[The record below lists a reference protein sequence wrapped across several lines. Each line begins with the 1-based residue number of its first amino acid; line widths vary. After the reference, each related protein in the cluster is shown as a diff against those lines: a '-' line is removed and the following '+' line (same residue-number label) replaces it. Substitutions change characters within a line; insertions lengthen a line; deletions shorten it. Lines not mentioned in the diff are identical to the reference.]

1 MKVLELKAD
10 EKKKKT
16 SKVVSEIK
24 IKDDMNHCTSEK
36 YTILR
41 LKTLDKVLREIQ

>member
-10 EKKKKT
+10 EKKKT

-24 IKDDMNHCTSEK
+24 IKDDMNDCMSEK

>member
-1 MKVLELKAD
+1 MKKN
-10 EKKKKT
+10 T

-24 IKDDMNHCTSEK
+24 IKDDMNHCASEK